1 VTVITFVSVK
11 GAPGVTTLACLV
23 GATWPDQR
31 RVAVV
36 EADPFGGDLA
46 ARFRLPVSRGW
57 SSYVTTSR
65 RSEGP
70 IPLEPHLQA
79 LPGGLDVMIG
89 ARGGRLAGAEQAV
102 ADLVQSSGSDPSPR
116 DLVIDGGR
124 LLLENAPSA
133 TAAWLDHSDVVVV
146 VVRRDAPSILCARD
160 RSAGLRD
167 RFGDRV
173 RLVVVGNGRH
183 SSAAIEDFTRLAV
196 IGEVPVDHAAAQ
208 VASGSGGAGWR
219 LSRSLLVVS
228 AHRLATVLAG
238 PDHGDHTSDT
248 VGEDGDRVVDE
259 DRPVPTGPVAGSYRR
274 YRRIRQ
280 LRHPVRRRP
289 VDGGGGQAT
298 KAAVAPWSDGEPTV
312 HRDDGGPEAAAGR
325 EIPAQ
330 DGSVP
335 APQEATL

>member
-1 VTVITFVSVK
+1 M
-11 GAPGVTTLACLV
+11 L
-23 GATWPDQR
+23 
-31 RVAVV
+31 
-36 EADPFGGDLA
+36 
-46 ARFRLPVSRGW
+46 
-57 SSYVTTSR
+57 
-65 RSEGP
+65 
-70 IPLEPHLQA
+70 
-79 LPGGLDVMIG
+79 
-89 ARGGRLAGAEQAV
+89 
-102 ADLVQSSGSDPSPR
+102 
-116 DLVIDGGR
+116 DLVIRAAAVVDGTGAPPVVAV
-124 LLLENAPSA
+124 LMGSSSDMAVMKGAAEMLE
-133 TAAWLDHSDVVVV
+133 
-146 VVRRDAPSILCARD
+146 
-160 RSAGLRD
+160 
-167 RFGDRV
+167 RFG
-173 RLVVVGNGRH
+173 
-183 SSAAIEDFTRLAV
+183 
-196 IGEVPVDHAAAQ
+196 VPHEM
-208 VASGSGGAGWR
+208 
-219 LSRSLLVVS
+219 LVVS